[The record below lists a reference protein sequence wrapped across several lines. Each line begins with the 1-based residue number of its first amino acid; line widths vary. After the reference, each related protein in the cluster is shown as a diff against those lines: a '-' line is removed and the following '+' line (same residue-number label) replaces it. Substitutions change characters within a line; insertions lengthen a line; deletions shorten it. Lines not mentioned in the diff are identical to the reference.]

1 MPSTD
6 GGSLPRASDS
16 RDSIGSVELGAAAVS
31 LPPSSP
37 SIPEGAAASDG
48 LNGQPASKRLTRA
61 MSSDSMLASSS
72 SVQTGS
78 IMRTVTNV
86 EVLPQEQVA
95 SMRAVFEMFD
105 LSGDG
110 VIQAA
115 EVGSI
120 LHRLNLVTSRRM
132 IRTIIEI
139 VDIDGDGE
147 LQFDEFVTLM
157 ARVKEEVDQ
166 GERALLPR

>member
-1 MPSTD
+1 M
-6 GGSLPRASDS
+6 R
-16 RDSIGSVELGAAAVS
+16 
-31 LPPSSP
+31 
-37 SIPEGAAASDG
+37 
-48 LNGQPASKRLTRA
+48 QPTRSA
-61 MSSDSMLASSS
+61 GEA
-72 SVQTGS
+72 TGS

-120 LHRLNLVTSRRM
+120 LRRLNLVTSRRM